1 MQFIKDNMTDFLEIK
16 KQLHKHCQQYVDDL
30 IQRAQKGIYDAQQEA
45 NREQKSSAGDK
56 FETHRAMMH
65 LQMESFVRR
74 LQVAQELDQ
83 LLNQVPLNT
92 QQKVSLGSLVI
103 TDYGLFFIAL
113 SAPICLIENQEY
125 TCLSPQ
131 APFYQAMRGL
141 QTGDWIEWALPNND
155 EDEIE
160 ILEIY

>member
-1 MQFIKDNMTDFLEIK
+1 MTNFLEIK
-16 KQLHKHCQQYVDDL
+16 NQLYGHCQQYVDDL
-30 IQRAQKGIYDAQQEA
+30 ILRAQKGIYDAQQEA
-45 NREQKSSAGDK
+45 GREQKSSAGDK

-65 LQMESFVRR
+65 LQMESFMSR

-83 LLNQVPLNT
+83 LLNQVPLET

-103 TDYGLFFIAL
+103 TDQGFFFVAL
-113 SAPICLIENQEY
+113 SAPSCLIGNQEY

-131 APFYQAMRGL
+131 APFYHAMRGL
-141 QTGDWIEWALPNND
+141 QAGDWIEWSLPNSD

-160 ILEIY
+160 ILAIY